1 MADRTIPAHPVRDP
15 DCDLWKTRPGHVCR
29 RRDGLLL
36 TGTNGDCHAHAVE
49 HARRVRHM
57 LDELAVAGYPHPDDD
72 LTTVLAFLEEH
83 PAGRPA
89 ETVDEVM
96 ARRDPLFRRSEY
108 VDPCETD
115 VPVCGDP
122 DPEGQVWDR
131 AVVACN
137 LIAGHRNPNHE
148 AWNAAGRRVA
158 QWATV
163 EKDVTR

>member
-36 TGTNGDCHAHAVE
+36 TGTNGDCHAHAAE

-83 PAGRPA
+83 PAGPPKVDPA
-89 ETVDEVM
+89 EAVRLATNIAETLDERVTP
-96 ARRDPLFRRSEY
+96 D
-108 VDPCETD
+108 TD
-115 VPVCGDP
+115 EAG
-122 DPEGQVWDR
+122 
-131 AVVACN
+131 
-137 LIAGHRNPNHE
+137 LIAELLRQLRRARTGIE
-148 AWNAAGRRVA
+148 AG
-158 QWATV
+158 Q
-163 EKDVTR
+163 